1 MALYKRGKT
10 WWYEFRLN
18 GQRIRRSTGT
28 TSRRKA
34 EAIAR
39 RERQQLEEEQADIRA
54 GKQKPEQRTYADALL
69 KWLETA
75 PTSMLSHARNTRPY
89 LDEVLL
95 EDLPEAAHA
104 MKADM
109 LANGLSPLTIN
120 RRLAV
125 VRRILNMAW
134 REWGWLDQPLGQR
147 IKLFS
152 ERGSARTTHLTRDQ
166 VRQLIDAIQDET
178 ARDIII
184 IAANTGMRKS
194 EILRL
199 RATDWRP
206 PYIHLPA
213 KTKNGRPRTIP
224 APAHIH
230 PHIRPPFDIT
240 DWQLRKAW
248 EDARQAIGMPTL
260 RLHDLRHTFAS
271 WLVTDPSIPITLVR
285 DLLGHSSL
293 AVTSKYSHLR
303 DDGALELIEGAL
315 APKDAGHSAHKNAH
329 SKTAEKDE
337 DGG

>member
-10 WWYEFRLN
+10 WWYEYRIN

-39 RERQQLEEEQADIRA
+39 HERHLLEQQQTNTRA
-54 GKQKPEQRTYADALL
+54 GKSQPQQRTYADALL

-75 PTSMLSHARNTRPY
+75 PASMLSHARNTRPY
-89 LDEVLL
+89 LDNIELH
-95 EDLPEAAHA
+95 DIPEAAHA

-109 LANGLSPLTIN
+109 LARGLSPLTVN

-134 REWGWLDQPLGQR
+134 REWGWLNQQLGQR
-147 IKLFS
+147 IKLLS
-152 ERGSARTTHLTRDQ
+152 ERGTARTTHLTRAQ
-166 VRQLIDAIQDET
+166 VQQLIDAIENQT

-184 IAANTGMRKS
+184 IAAHTGMRKS

-199 RATDWRP
+199 RAEDWRP

-224 APAHIH
+224 APTHIH

-240 DWQLRKAW
+240 DWELRKAW
-248 EDARQAIGMPTL
+248 EHARQTINVPTL

-271 WLVTDPSIPITLVR
+271 WLVTDPNIPITLVR

-303 DDGALELIEGAL
+303 DDGALELIENAL
-315 APKDAGHSAHKNAH
+315 APTAAQSAHKNAH
-329 SKTAEKDE
+329 SKKEGEDE
-337 DGG
+337 ERS